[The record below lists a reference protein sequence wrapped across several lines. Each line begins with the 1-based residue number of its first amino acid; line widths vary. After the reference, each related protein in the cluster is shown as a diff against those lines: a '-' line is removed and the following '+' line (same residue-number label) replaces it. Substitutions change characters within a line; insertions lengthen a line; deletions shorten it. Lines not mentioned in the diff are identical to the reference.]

1 MNVVNINN
9 SENFLKLKKFLS
21 HSQIHILSGLC
32 LSSEEAEHFIAIINN
47 QAEITDLM
55 PVTYEQDGLGNDAMI
70 HLHYFLNGCDW
81 YITEKDMEGGVLQA
95 YGFAILNGDLHN
107 AEMGYIS
114 ISELVKHGAEM
125 DFYFDKKTIGEL
137 KKERGIKG

>member
-1 MNVVNINN
+1 MSVASTNN
-9 SENFLKLKKFLS
+9 NENFLKLKKFLS
-21 HSQIHILSGLC
+21 HSQIQILSDLC
-32 LSSEEAEHFIAIINN
+32 LSSEEAEHFISIVNN
-47 QAEITDLM
+47 QAKITDSM
-55 PVTYEQDGLGNDAMI
+55 PVTYEQDGLGDDAII

-81 YITEKDMEGGVLQA
+81 YITEKDMDGGVLQA

-114 ISELVKHGAEM
+114 ISELVKYRAEM